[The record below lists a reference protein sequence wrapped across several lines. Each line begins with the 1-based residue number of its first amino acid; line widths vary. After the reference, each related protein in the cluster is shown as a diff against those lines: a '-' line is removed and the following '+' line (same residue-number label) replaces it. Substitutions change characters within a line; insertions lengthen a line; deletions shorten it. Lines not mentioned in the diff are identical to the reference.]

1 MKRIPYIL
9 LALGLCLTACQSVTE
24 NIFEGTVG
32 AEDYR
37 KVEEIELFLLEFNV
51 TGNTYYLDR
60 AGEKLAILFDA
71 ASYNKEFEATLYGL
85 GGEIEYYKNNKKG
98 VEKAIETIELKSKR
112 EERLPILRA
121 FLEPDIKKQIA
132 ILEAGLEQSSST
144 GHIHLLLAQ
153 LYFEAGD
160 YRKSAAAFDDAFKLL
175 SDNYK
180 QYYQKKRDIAYQFIE
195 NPPSTIEASD
205 LLALDTLTV
214 GDVISITLLQTDFLD
229 NITVNKHIDREVLL
243 QRLKEKDYIHGKQ
256 VKKDDICRRKDIAY
270 FLLAILSYLENNRD
284 ILEVYK
290 REYERSEMPSPVP
303 DLHVHDYYFNAVLV
317 LVEREI
323 MELPDGINFHP
334 DDAMSGME
342 FNETLKRMK
351 AYY

>member
-1 MKRIPYIL
+1 MKNLWFIL
-9 LALGLCLTACQSVTE
+9 LAFGLCLAGCQSLNE
-24 NIFEGTVG
+24 NIFEDTVG
-32 AEDYR
+32 TEDYR
-37 KVEEIELFLLEFNV
+37 KIEEIELFLLEFNV

-60 AGEKLAILFDA
+60 AEEKLNILFET

-85 GGEIEYYKNNKKG
+85 KGEIDYYNNDKKA
-98 VEKAIETIELKSKR
+98 VEKAIEIMELKSKR

-144 GHIHLLLAQ
+144 GHIKLFLAQ
-153 LYFEAGD
+153 KYFEIGD

-175 SDNYK
+175 SDNYR

-195 NPPSTIEASD
+195 SPPNTIEASD
-205 LLALDTLTV
+205 LLALDTLAV
-214 GDVISITLLQTDFLD
+214 GDVISITLLQTEFLD
-229 NITVNKHIDREVLL
+229 NITINKNIDREVLL
-243 QRLKEKDYIHGKQ
+243 QRLKEKDYIHEKQ
-256 VKKDDICRRKDIAY
+256 LKTNDICRRKDIAY
-270 FLLAILSYLENNRD
+270 FLLVILSYLENNRD
-284 ILEVYK
+284 ILVIYK

-334 DDAMSGME
+334 DDTMSGME
-342 FNETLKRMK
+342 FNETLKKLK